1 MANGGPRRLAVYS
14 AAIAAGLM
22 ATLLPAAP
30 ASAHVKVSADKPHV
44 SARNVTITFTSE
56 GESSRAGISAERV
69 ALPDGIEMGDVE
81 LVDAPQG
88 WSFSAGTEGYTIS
101 GPALKPRAD
110 AVHTIRIAQLPAAA
124 RMLAFKT
131 LETYSDGSVTRWID
145 LPEAGN
151 PEPEHPAPVLMLQPA
166 AATSNAAPGTAHSAA
181 PSVAATEPAAGS
193 PTPVAANQDTS
204 QNTAGTVT
212 AIALMTLALL
222 VVAGVL
228 LLVVRTRRRRTTP

>member
-1 MANGGPRRLAVYS
+1 MANGGPRRLAAYS
-14 AAIAAGLM
+14 AAIVAGLM

-30 ASAHVKVSADKPHV
+30 ASAHVKVSADKPHA

-69 ALPDGIEMGDVE
+69 ALPDGIAMGDVE

-110 AVHTIRIAQLPAAA
+110 AVHTIRIAQLPATA

-166 AATSNAAPGTAHSAA
+166 AAAPGAGPSTA

-193 PTPVAANQDTS
+193 PTPVAANRDTGE
-204 QNTAGTVT
+204 NTAGTVT
-212 AIALMTLALL
+212 AIALMTVALL

>member
-1 MANGGPRRLAVYS
+1 MANGGPRRLAAYS

-30 ASAHVKVSADKPHV
+30 ASAHVKVSADKPHA

-69 ALPDGIEMGDVE
+69 ALPEGIEMGDVE

-110 AVHTIRIAQLPAAA
+110 AVHKIRIAQLPATA

-166 AATSNAAPGTAHSAA
+166 ASTPGTAHSAA
-181 PSVAATEPAAGS
+181 PSVAATEPAAAS

-212 AIALMTLALL
+212 AIALMTVALL

>member
-1 MANGGPRRLAVYS
+1 MANGGPRRLAAYS

-30 ASAHVKVSADKPHV
+30 ASAHVKVSADKPHA

-69 ALPDGIEMGDVE
+69 ALPDGIKMGDVE

-101 GPALKPRAD
+101 GPALKPKAD

-151 PEPEHPAPVLMLQPA
+151 PQPEHPAPVLMLQPA
-166 AATSNAAPGTAHSAA
+166 AAAPGAA
-181 PSVAATEPAAGS
+181 PSAAASAAGTEPAAGS
-193 PTPVAANQDTS
+193 PTPVAANQDTGK
-204 QNTAGTVT
+204 NTAGTVT
-212 AIALMTLALL
+212 AIALMTVALL

-228 LLVVRTRRRRTTP
+228 VLVVRTRRRRTAP